1 MGLLSGSTVSFYYSA
16 SMGKQDEA
24 ALGKEVIEMRG
35 KVQELLPS
43 ASFRVLLENN
53 HEVLAY
59 LAGRMRMHKI
69 RLLPGDEVKVE
80 LTPYDVTRGR
90 IVYRY

>member
-1 MGLLSGSTVSFYYSA
+1 MS
-16 SMGKQDEA
+16 KQDEVS
-24 ALGKEVIEMRG
+24 LGKEVIEMRG
-35 KVQELLPS
+35 KVLELLPS

-69 RLLPGDEVKVE
+69 RLLPGDEVKVA
-80 LTPYDVTRGR
+80 LTPYDLTRGR

>member
-1 MGLLSGSTVSFYYSA
+1 MAHTNESA
-16 SMGKQDEA
+16 T
-24 ALGKEVIEMRG
+24 GKEVIEMRG
-35 KVQELLPS
+35 KVLEALPS
-43 ASFRVLLENN
+43 ATFRVELENK

-59 LAGRMRMHKI
+59 LAGKMRMHRI

-80 LTPYDVTRGR
+80 LTPYDLTRGR